1 MKGRCSSKFDQ
12 HNQKV
17 VKPNDEE
24 EEEANEGDEEDD
36 GSMDEDEDE
45 VDARDDMNPS
55 NLFDEVS
62 LCPPFFYLL
71 SLLLFRKSVEV
82 ENVHSG
88 RDGVD
93 TTSTRDVRAYRSRSA
108 HSRSSSA
115 SRFQSIGPPA
125 TSGDDDM
132 NFYEDK
138 EEDEPAPPQ
147 RQVSV
152 SEVC

>member
-1 MKGRCSSKFDQ
+1 MKGRRLSKFDKR
-12 HNQKV
+12 NRKV
-17 VKPNDEE
+17 VKADDEE

-88 RDGVD
+88 CQGNCTFNTNAVHL
-93 TTSTRDVRAYRSRSA
+93 Y
-108 HSRSSSA
+108 SS
-115 SRFQSIGPPA
+115 
-125 TSGDDDM
+125 
-132 NFYEDK
+132 
-138 EEDEPAPPQ
+138 
-147 RQVSV
+147 V
-152 SEVC
+152 